1 MLMYNIKMNYAVQFI
16 TNNFRLIIETSVKT
30 DIL

>member
-16 TNNFRLIIETSVKT
+16 TNNFRLILEASVKIG
-30 DIL
+30 IL